1 MNLRGTT
8 VVLATHDRDTIQRV
22 GRRVLT
28 LDRGR
33 LVSDTVIAGTEPPE
47 LEPPA
52 ELEPPPELDR
62 TLDGE
67 PPAELERPAGEP
79 EPSPEMDRAPETD
92 RAPGEPSPVDRE
104 PPTAVPP

>member
-1 MNLRGTT
+1 LSREILRLFLEVNLRGTT

-52 ELEPPPELDR
+52 ELEPPTELDR
-62 TLDGE
+62 SSDRE
-67 PPAELERPAGEP
+67 PPAEMDRSLCEERPAEP
-79 EPSPEMDRAPETD
+79 GLAQKLDQ
-92 RAPGEPSPVDRE
+92 
-104 PPTAVPP
+104 